1 MATSGCELITMPDRS
16 LIGDGGS
23 GEQGGAGG
31 LGGAGGSGGNDGG
44 GGGDGGSGG
53 NDGGGGGDGGSG
65 GNDGGGGGDGGSG
78 GGDGGSGGGNGG
90 SGGGNGGSGG
100 GDGGSGG
107 GNGGSG
113 GGNGGS
119 GGGDGGSGGG
129 DGGAGNG
136 NGGSGGVGG
145 IGGDGGEGG
154 VGGGAGG
161 SGGSGGGDTC
171 TVDADCAEPASEC
184 AIARCVDGGCVTEPV
199 AAGTPAEKQMAGDC
213 SERVCDDG
221 GAVVEVDDDDDV
233 PNDRSEC
240 TIDACRDGS
249 PVHEPKAVGTACTL
263 GDGGLCNAAGTCV
276 ECLVHTDCPSQVCL
290 DYVCQ
295 TPTCEDGRLNGDEG
309 GIDCGGSACP
319 PCGPPAQVTSVDYP
333 VIAVGGAL
341 VLTGTG
347 FTGATE
353 VTVSYATQPFRVDSD
368 TRITIP
374 ALSGATP
381 IGPGDIVVSRP
392 GARRTSFRVTVL
404 RLQINEL
411 DADTPDVDALEF
423 VEISTGWRSTS
434 LAGYTLVFFNGS
446 ADDASY
452 RAIELNATTDRFG
465 LLLVGNSGVMP
476 APALVFPNDTLQNGA
491 DAVALY
497 QGLPADFPSGTPATS
512 ARLLDAL
519 VYDTNDADDEELLDA
534 LISSDPEAPERVQV
548 NEGATAAPATQSI
561 QRCADG
567 ARDGRRFV
575 TAAPTPGRDN
585 ACP

>member
-44 GGGDGGSGG
+44 GGGIGGSGG

-78 GGDGGSGGGNGG
+78 GGDGG

-154 VGGGAGG
+154 VGGSGGGASG

-213 SERVCDDG
+213 SERVCNDG

-249 PVHEPKAVGTACTL
+249 PVHEPKAVGTACAL

-353 VTVSYATQPFRVDSD
+353 VTVSYAPQPFRVDSD

>member
-1 MATSGCELITMPDRS
+1 MTSRSNRYGSALALSISLLATSGCELATMPDRS
-16 LIGDGGS
+16 QIGDGGS
-23 GEQGGAGG
+23 GGQGGAGG

-44 GGGDGGSGG
+44 GGGIGGSGG
-53 NDGGGGGDGGSG
+53 NDGGGGGIGGSG
-65 GNDGGGGGDGGSG
+65 GNDGGGGGIGGSGGGDGGSG
-78 GGDGGSGGGNGG
+78 GGDGGSGGG
-90 SGGGNGGSGG
+90 
-100 GDGGSGG
+100 D
-107 GNGGSG
+107 
-113 GGNGGS
+113 GGS

-129 DGGAGNG
+129 DGGSGNG

-154 VGGGAGG
+154 VGGGDGG
-161 SGGSGGGDTC
+161 SGGSGGGGTC
-171 TVDADCAEPASEC
+171 TGDADCAEPASEC

-199 AAGTPAEKQMAGDC
+199 AAGTPAEMQMAGDC
-213 SERVCDDG
+213 SERVCDEG
-221 GAVVEVDDDDDV
+221 GAVVEIDDDDDV

-249 PVHEPKAVGTACTL
+249 PVNEPKEVGTECAL
-263 GDGGLCNAAGTCV
+263 RDGGKCNAAGACV

-290 DYVCQ
+290 DFVCQ
-295 TPTCEDGRLNGDEG
+295 VASCEDGRLNGDEG
-309 GIDCGGSACP
+309 GIDCGGSSCP
-319 PCGPPAQVTSVDYP
+319 PCGAPAQVTSVDYP
-333 VIAVGGAL
+333 IIAVGGAL

-353 VTVSYATQPFRVDSD
+353 VTVSYVPQPFTVDSD

-374 ALSGATP
+374 ALSDATP
-381 IGPGDIVVSRP
+381 IGPGEIVVSRP
-392 GARRTSFRVTVL
+392 GARQTTFRVTVL

-423 VEISTGWRSTS
+423 VEISTGWRLTS

-446 ADDASY
+446 DDDTSY
-452 RAIELNATTDRFG
+452 RAIELNATTDRLG
-465 LLLVGNSGVMP
+465 LLLVGNGGVMP

-497 QGLPADFPSGTPATS
+497 QGLPADFPSGSPATS
-512 ARLLDAL
+512 ARLLDAV
-519 VYDTNDADDEELLDA
+519 VYDTNDADDKGLLDA

-567 ARDGRRFV
+567 PRDGSRFV